1 MLIMRTVYDLLMKRQ
16 ISPYDWF
23 WIGRS
28 EKTKLATEEFIE
40 VLKTKYI
47 TQRSI
52 AQKYGISSNVIS
64 RNVSDLIEK
73 NLIDVPVLEY
83 IPSNTCVV
91 CKINLADQKHHL
103 NYDPEVVIDVCNF
116 CHGLCHNRHS
126 IRKVVTKNEKN
137 SPFLG
142 ALPFFILD
150 NEGNRI
156 AIHKSKN
163 YKHYM
168 RLLREWNKTKNIDEI
183 RTMALN
189 LGLTLKNRDEG

>member
-1 MLIMRTVYDLLMKRQ
+1 MRTVYDLLMKRQ

-47 TQRSI
+47 TQESI
-52 AQKYGISSNVIS
+52 AQKYGVSSSAIST
-64 RNVSDLIEK
+64 NVSDLIEK
-73 NLIDVPVLEY
+73 KLIEVPIFEY
-83 IPSNTCVV
+83 ISSNKCVI
-91 CKINLADQKHHL
+91 CKTNLADQKHHL
-103 NYDPEVVIDVCNF
+103 NYDPEVVIDVCSF
-116 CHGLCHNRHS
+116 CHGLCHNRNS

-137 SPFLG
+137 KPFLS

-168 RLLREWNKTKNIDEI
+168 KLLREWDKTKNVDEI
-183 RTMALN
+183 KTMALN
-189 LGLTLKNRDEG
+189 LGLILKNRDEV